1 MKHTVVKLGPVAA
14 PLRPRVLGVC
24 LALIV
29 AAGCV
34 FTLSIAHGDYPLGV
48 ADVWRIIGG
57 GGTPI
62 ENRIVI
68 DVRLG
73 RAVVGLLV
81 GAALAFSGALTQ
93 SIARNPLAS
102 PDILGITQGSA
113 LAAVALLTFAGTSGT
128 LGKAASL
135 TLATVGLPLAA
146 FCGGLITA
154 TIIWLIAGR
163 SRHSLLRFVLIGVAM
178 ATLCTSLSTWIMAH
192 GNLDLVANARLWLTG
207 SLNGRDFSE
216 AWAPLIAVLVA
227 LMLASY
233 LSFQLSALSLGDL
246 TATMLGH
253 NVRIAQALQ
262 LLVAVA
268 LAAVSVAAAGPIG
281 FVAFVSPQ
289 IAMRLAGT
297 STPPL
302 VTSALTGALIVCS
315 ADLLARVVLPWEL
328 PVGIVT
334 TILGAPVLIYLIVSL
349 NRRNNGR
356 NNQ

>member
-1 MKHTVVKLGPVAA
+1 M
-14 PLRPRVLGVC
+14 
-24 LALIV
+24 
-29 AAGCV
+29 
-34 FTLSIAHGDYPLGV
+34 
-48 ADVWRIIGG
+48 
-57 GGTPI
+57 
-62 ENRIVI
+62 
-68 DVRLG
+68 
-73 RAVVGLLV
+73 
-81 GAALAFSGALTQ
+81 
-93 SIARNPLAS
+93 
-102 PDILGITQGSA
+102 
-113 LAAVALLTFAGTSGT
+113 
-128 LGKAASL
+128 
-135 TLATVGLPLAA
+135 
-146 FCGGLITA
+146 
-154 TIIWLIAGR
+154 
-163 SRHSLLRFVLIGVAM
+163 
-178 ATLCTSLSTWIMAH
+178 
-192 GNLDLVANARLWLTG
+192 
-207 SLNGRDFSE
+207 
-216 AWAPLIAVLVA
+216 IAVLVA

-315 ADLLARVVLPWEL
+315 ADLLARVELPWEL

>member
-1 MKHTVVKLGPVAA
+1 
-14 PLRPRVLGVC
+14 
-24 LALIV
+24 
-29 AAGCV
+29 
-34 FTLSIAHGDYPLGV
+34 
-48 ADVWRIIGG
+48 
-57 GGTPI
+57 
-62 ENRIVI
+62 
-68 DVRLG
+68 
-73 RAVVGLLV
+73 
-81 GAALAFSGALTQ
+81 
-93 SIARNPLAS
+93 
-102 PDILGITQGSA
+102 
-113 LAAVALLTFAGTSGT
+113 
-128 LGKAASL
+128 
-135 TLATVGLPLAA
+135 
-146 FCGGLITA
+146 
-154 TIIWLIAGR
+154 
-163 SRHSLLRFVLIGVAM
+163 
-178 ATLCTSLSTWIMAH
+178 
-192 GNLDLVANARLWLTG
+192 
-207 SLNGRDFSE
+207 
-216 AWAPLIAVLVA
+216 
-227 LMLASY
+227 
-233 LSFQLSALSLGDL
+233 
-246 TATMLGH
+246 MLGH

>member
-1 MKHTVVKLGPVAA
+1 M
-14 PLRPRVLGVC
+14 
-24 LALIV
+24 
-29 AAGCV
+29 
-34 FTLSIAHGDYPLGV
+34 
-48 ADVWRIIGG
+48 
-57 GGTPI
+57 
-62 ENRIVI
+62 
-68 DVRLG
+68 
-73 RAVVGLLV
+73 
-81 GAALAFSGALTQ
+81 
-93 SIARNPLAS
+93 
-102 PDILGITQGSA
+102 
-113 LAAVALLTFAGTSGT
+113 
-128 LGKAASL
+128 
-135 TLATVGLPLAA
+135 
-146 FCGGLITA
+146 
-154 TIIWLIAGR
+154 
-163 SRHSLLRFVLIGVAM
+163 
-178 ATLCTSLSTWIMAH
+178 
-192 GNLDLVANARLWLTG
+192 
-207 SLNGRDFSE
+207 
-216 AWAPLIAVLVA
+216 IAVLVA

-289 IAMRLAGT
+289 IAMRLAGS